1 MVFNATFNNISA
13 ISWQSVILVE
23 ETGVPGDTWRKPS
36 TCRKSLTNF
45 ITYCCIEYTSKW
57 AGFKLKTLVV
67 IGTDCTGSCKSNYH
81 TITTTTAPKNLHNS
95 ESKILTTVDSR
106 YLEFDGTMEKI
117 RVNRNSTQEELRRY
131 RKRGLLNNERE
142 TTRAKFWRAKT
153 SIACPYSR
161 NDFKHIR
168 CFCCCFFLSVKFFES
183 CETTDNF

>member
-1 MVFNATFNNISA
+1 
-13 ISWQSVILVE
+13 L
-23 ETGVPGDTWRKPS
+23 
-36 TCRKSLTNF
+36 
-45 ITYCCIEYTSKW
+45 CCLHSMIQ
-57 AGFKLKTLVV
+57 VQ
-67 IGTDCTGSCKSNYH
+67 IQ
-81 TITTTTAPKNLHNS
+81 TAAVLDMKMWIYWS
-95 ESKILTTVDSR
+95 ESNNLNLFLKTVDSR

-117 RVNRNSTQEELRRY
+117 RVNRSSTQEELRRY
-131 RKRGLLNNERE
+131 RKCGLFNNERE